1 MQALIARN
9 VIGDYR
15 EPHVLRF
22 GFTPL
27 YLRYVDVWDAVE
39 TLRDVL
45 ESESWRAP
53 EFAARG
59 AVT

>member
-1 MQALIARN
+1 M
-9 VIGDYR
+9 
-15 EPHVLRF
+15 RF

-27 YLRYVDVWDAVE
+27 YVGFTDVWDAVE

-45 ESESWRAP
+45 DTAQWDDPRFRTRP
-53 EFAARG
+53 